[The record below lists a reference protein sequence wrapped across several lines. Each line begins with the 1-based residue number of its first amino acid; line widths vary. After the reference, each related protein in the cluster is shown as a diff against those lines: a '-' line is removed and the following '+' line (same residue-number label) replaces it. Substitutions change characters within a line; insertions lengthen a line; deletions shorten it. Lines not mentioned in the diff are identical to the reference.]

1 MKFLLQSPLIIGRSD
16 SHDEGVYCE
25 LEKGDS
31 SMLRLCCFALL
42 FVVVGTAVAAD
53 SAAVDLRY
61 RSYRNWT
68 INLPSSD
75 WFELNDGIRLRHANG
90 DRFAVA
96 IEGNSLRFDTD
107 GDGTLDRTIKPLVD
121 PDTKVSTSRVI
132 LSAITA
138 EGKEFRYAVRLR
150 KDAAGWEWAPG
161 GAMIGNIQTA
171 AGPIPV
177 RIIDQNG
184 NGLFDDF
191 GIDAMI
197 VGSSN
202 EAMFLSKTIVVDN
215 QLQEVTVTPDGSR
228 ITLAKYSGATAK
240 FDMTTS
246 FDAKAVLLST
256 IVRSSDG
263 RNSFDFGAV
272 DGPLEVPVGTYEVV
286 TGAVG
291 LGSHRVQI
299 GAGQMKPFKLDAD
312 QVQTFDWGGPVHSE
326 FKFARQG
333 GQVQFSPQMIWYFG
347 KAGEEYFNWTPI
359 GKSPQFTVR
368 NATTGALLQVAIL
381 PGSC

>member
-1 MKFLLQSPLIIGRSD
+1 MLL
-16 SHDEGVYCE
+16 GVVCT
-25 LEKGDS
+25 
-31 SMLRLCCFALL
+31 
-42 FVVVGTAVAAD
+42 TAAAD
-53 SAAVDLRY
+53 TQSVDLRY
-61 RSYRNWT
+61 RSYRNWK

-75 WFELNDGIRLRHANG
+75 WFELNDGIKLRHANG

-96 IEGNSLRFDTD
+96 IEGNNLRFDTD
-107 GDGTLDRTIKPLVD
+107 GDGRLDRTIKPLVD

-132 LSAITA
+132 LTA
-138 EGKEFRYAVRLR
+138 RTVDGQEFRYAVRLR

-161 GAMIGNIQTA
+161 GAMIGLIQCE

-177 RIIDQNG
+177 RIIDQDG
-184 NGLFDDF
+184 NGSFDDF

-215 QLQEVTVTPDGSR
+215 KLHEVTISSDGSR
-228 ITLAKYSGATAK
+228 MTLAEYSGPTAK

-246 FDAKAVLLST
+246 FAAKAVLLSA
-256 IVRSSDG
+256 IVRSTDG
-263 RNSFDFGAV
+263 RNSFDFGGV
-272 DGPLEVPVGTYEVV
+272 EGPLEIPTGTYEMV

-291 LGSHRVQI
+291 LGLHRVQI
-299 GAGQMKPFKLDAD
+299 GAGQMKPFKLEAG
-312 QVQTFDWGGPVHSE
+312 QRQTFDWGGPIQSE
-326 FKFARQG
+326 FKFARSG
-333 GQVQFSPQMIWYFG
+333 GQVQFSPNMIWYYG

-359 GKSPQFTVR
+359 GKSPEFTVR
-368 NATTGALLQVAIL
+368 NATTGALLTVAIL